1 MEAVEKW
8 AKYVIE
14 NNDWSKHQK
23 VLIDSQIKNARNIA
37 LTKEQ
42 VEYIRTGV
50 KDARRE
56 DI

>member
-1 MEAVEKW
+1 MTTLLTFSIGKLT
-8 AKYVIE
+8 
-14 NNDWSKHQK
+14 QK